1 MLLINKNLTVKSNH
15 RKEGTNTTYV
25 TKIDWQACPEKI
37 NPNHTKFNLVSSNK
51 KVQGSYKLF

>member
-1 MLLINKNLTVKSNH
+1 MKSNH

-25 TKIDWQACPEKI
+25 TKIDWQACPEKKL
-37 NPNHTKFNLVSSNK
+37 NPNHTKFNLVSSIK